1 MEYPMICF
9 NGGRP
14 EDDGTY
20 SKGTKYGMIG
30 VIVHEVGHNYFP
42 MIVNSDERQWTW
54 MDEGLNTFLQT
65 LSQNAWEREYPH
77 RRDFKYMAK
86 HMSGKKDTQVPIMT
100 NSESLIYF
108 GDNAYAKV
116 THALIVLRES
126 VLGRDLFDYAFKTYC
141 NRWMFKNPSPADFF
155 RTMEDASGID
165 LDWFWRGWFYSIDH
179 VDIEL
184 SDIKWFK
191 LDTKNPYIVNFLFKK
206 EQEEV
211 DPVHIIHL
219 RDEIDIPVRSID
231 VDTAL
236 VDFYNRYDPLEITA
250 KHTSDYEN
258 YLDSLEAEQ
267 IELLNSDDNYY
278 QLSFKNIGG
287 LVMPLII
294 EFEFEDGEKKIERI
308 PAEIWRKNAEKVSKV
323 FVFEKAVKRVVLDPH
338 HELVDANYNNN
349 TQYAPAIF
357 EKIELTTPRKN
368 PPNPMQMKKTAEE
381 MKQKEK
387 ANEEETSELPESN

>member
-1 MEYPMICF
+1 
-9 NGGRP
+9 
-14 EDDGTY
+14 
-20 SKGTKYGMIG
+20 
-30 VIVHEVGHNYFP
+30 
-42 MIVNSDERQWTW
+42 

-77 RRDFKYMAK
+77 RRDFNYMAK
-86 HMSGKKDTQVPIMT
+86 HMSSKKDTQVPIMT

-126 VLGRDLFDYAFKTYC
+126 VIGRDLFDYAFKTYA

-184 SDIKWFK
+184 SDVKWFK

-206 EQEEV
+206 EQEELA
-211 DPVHIIHL
+211 PVHIIHL
-219 RDEIDIPVRSID
+219 RDEIDIPIRSID
-231 VDTAL
+231 VDTTL

-250 KHTSDYEN
+250 KYTSDYEN

-267 IELLNSDDNYY
+267 IELLTTDDNYY
-278 QLSFKNIGG
+278 QLTFKNIGG

-294 EFEFEDGEKKIERI
+294 EFEFKDGEKKIERI

-357 EKIELTTPRKN
+357 EKIELTAPQED

-387 ANEEETSELPESN
+387 ANEEEASELPESN